1 MSLLQ
6 LDQISYTYPGDTGAV
21 CNLSLVIEKGSKVVL
36 MGPNGSGKST
46 LFLILAG
53 VLKPQSGRYLLNTR
67 EVQFKKQE
75 RRWMCQTI
83 GYVFQDPDVQV
94 VTACVKDDVAFGLRN
109 LGLPEPEVQDNVNQ
123 YLELT
128 GIPHLKEAAI
138 HTLSYGQ
145 KKQVALAGV
154 LAMDPDIILLDEP
167 FAWLDYRQSQRLKK
181 LLNELSAAGKTV
193 VVSTHDSN
201 FAAQWG
207 EKVLVMQKGR
217 LAVAGAVQN
226 IMTDHV
232 LLDQLDLEPP
242 VAYLNDVN
250 ECLLRG

>member
-1 MSLLQ
+1 MSMLQ
-6 LDQISYTYPGDTGAV
+6 LENISYTYPGDTGTV
-21 CNLSLVIEKGSKVVL
+21 QNISFSIEKSAKVVL

-53 VLKPQSGRYLLNTR
+53 VLKPQSGFYSLNGR
-67 EVQFKKQE
+67 EVQFKKKE
-75 RRWMCQTI
+75 RHWLCQTI

-109 LGLPEPEVQDNVNQ
+109 LGLPGQQVQARVDH

-128 GIPHLKEAAI
+128 GIAHLKEAAI

-154 LAMDPDIILLDEP
+154 LAMEPAIILLDEP

-181 LLNELSAAGKTV
+181 VLNDLNQTGKTV
-193 VVSTHDSN
+193 IVSTHDSN

-207 EKVLVMQKGR
+207 EQLLVMQNGH
-217 LAVAGAVQN
+217 LAADDSVQS
-226 IMTDHV
+226 IMADPV
-232 LLDQLDLEPP
+232 LLDQLDLEAP
-242 VAYLNDVN
+242 VALSAV
-250 ECLLRG
+250 E